1 MEDGLKRFREVH
13 GGSEGSGRVRFR
25 RFRRFRRCRTRNL

>member
-1 MEDGLKRFREVH
+1 MEDGLKRFREVQ

-25 RFRRFRRCRTRNL
+25 RCRRFKL